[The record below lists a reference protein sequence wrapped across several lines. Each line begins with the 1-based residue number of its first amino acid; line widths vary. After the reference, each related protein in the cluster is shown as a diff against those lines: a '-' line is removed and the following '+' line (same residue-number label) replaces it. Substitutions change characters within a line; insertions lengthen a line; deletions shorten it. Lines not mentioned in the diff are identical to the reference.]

1 VILVCNQEI
10 EDSVSSEDRPAQ
22 DVSTQGPE
30 QADIS
35 DISRFESWR
44 AHHLYKFHIVMSL
57 RPRDHSPL
65 VCAVA
70 GGTVNHDST
79 DRPTLGAEAQVMS
92 AGNVWWGT
100 CPSRLICVT
109 L

>member
-1 VILVCNQEI
+1 
-10 EDSVSSEDRPAQ
+10 
-22 DVSTQGPE
+22 
-30 QADIS
+30 
-35 DISRFESWR
+35 
-44 AHHLYKFHIVMSL
+44 
-57 RPRDHSPL
+57 L

-92 AGNVWWGT
+92 PGNVWWGT